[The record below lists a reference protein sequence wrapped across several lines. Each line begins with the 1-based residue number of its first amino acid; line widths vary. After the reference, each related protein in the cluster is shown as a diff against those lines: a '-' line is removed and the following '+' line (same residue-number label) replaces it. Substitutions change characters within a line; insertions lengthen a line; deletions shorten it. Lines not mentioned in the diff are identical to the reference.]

1 MIVFISNSI
10 TNFKTRSIPKDTIII
25 PFEKFHLKKII
36 STINLIK
43 PSNII
48 CENSNILQ
56 LIKPHFPNCEILEN
70 QPCHTYINN
79 QIPQNIFYISI
90 SLILSILFTLLINK
104 NILNTILVLIFFTT
118 SFISMVFCYS
128 DTTRWE
134 SKITKLI
141 DL

>member
-1 MIVFISNSI
+1 MIIFISNSI
-10 TNFKTRSIPKDTIII
+10 INFQTRNIPKGTIII
-25 PFEKFHLKKII
+25 PFEKFHLKKLL
-36 STINLIK
+36 STLSLIK

-48 CENSNILQ
+48 CETPHILN
-56 LIKPHFPNCEILEN
+56 LIQPHFSNCEILQN
-70 QPCHTYINN
+70 QPCYSYINN

-128 DTTRWE
+128 ETTRWE
-134 SKITKLI
+134 SKFTKLI